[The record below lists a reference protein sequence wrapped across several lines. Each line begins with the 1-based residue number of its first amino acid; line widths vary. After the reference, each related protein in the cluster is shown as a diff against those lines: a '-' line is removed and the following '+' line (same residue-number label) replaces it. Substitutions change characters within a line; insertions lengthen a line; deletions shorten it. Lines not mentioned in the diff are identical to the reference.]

1 MKDFAKSI
9 RVANAK
15 DKNGKDVNVG
25 DLVKVKTDD
34 PSLSLGKV
42 KSVSGETIKV
52 DMTGD
57 DDIWTTPARLV
68 EKVGNKKVGN
78 EAVVLKDGDV
88 WVVLYANE
96 TKSKEFES
104 EAEARKFAASV
115 GNKKVG
121 NSLDYN
127 ISTLR
132 SMVTRAIGYNELGAL
147 QDAEAVLTDA
157 RYEREEKKK
166 EAKRE
171 LENCENELREIE
183 KLYSQVDSAYKKLK

>member
-34 PSLSLGKV
+34 PSLTLGKV

-57 DDIWTTPARLV
+57 DDIWKTPARLV

-78 EAVVLKDGDV
+78 
-88 WVVLYANE
+88 
-96 TKSKEFES
+96 S
-104 EAEARKFAASV
+104 
-115 GNKKVG
+115 
-121 NSLDYN
+121 
-127 ISTLR
+127 
-132 SMVTRAIGYNELGAL
+132 
-147 QDAEAVLTDA
+147 Q
-157 RYEREEKKK
+157 
-166 EAKRE
+166 
-171 LENCENELREIE
+171 
-183 KLYSQVDSAYKKLK
+183 KLYSDANVEIYDDGIVKLSHFPGYTQWAKDVDSIVRDEIRALETQISDLKNAASKVKEIGKKYGLL